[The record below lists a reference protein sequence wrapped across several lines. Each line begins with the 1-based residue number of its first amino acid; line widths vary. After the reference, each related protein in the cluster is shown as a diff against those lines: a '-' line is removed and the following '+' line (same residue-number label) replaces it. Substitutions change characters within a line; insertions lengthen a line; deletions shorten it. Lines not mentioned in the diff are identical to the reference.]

1 MNIVDILRLDIK
13 DLEHEYRNIASV
25 LEKLGLSE
33 YEARLFVA
41 AVIKGHGTAD
51 DLAELSMVPRTSA
64 YKALQ
69 ALEDK
74 GFVTSSTGR
83 PTIYHPSDLDE
94 LRKRIMT
101 ELDETFDKLTT
112 VKGLLSEK
120 GTPQLV
126 YTISGK
132 KRVMAKIG
140 EMMDTSKRR
149 LLVSSPMMKEI
160 RAEHGHRFKEA
171 LNRGVEI
178 MIISEPLVKLPDATS
193 VYRKNDLIAT
203 DIISDAE
210 TAMIAS
216 PGLDLCGYSDNPF
229 IAEHLENFILMSISK
244 KKDVV

>member
-13 DLEHEYRNIASV
+13 DLELEYRNIASV
-25 LEKLGLSE
+25 LEKLGLSD
-33 YEARLFVA
+33 YESRLFVA

-51 DLAELSMVPRTSA
+51 DLSELSMVPRTSA

-69 ALEDK
+69 ALEEK

-83 PTIYHPSDLDE
+83 PTIHHPSDLNM
-94 LRKRIMT
+94 LRKRIIA

-120 GTPQLV
+120 GTPELV
-126 YTISGK
+126 YTITGK

-140 EMMDTSKRR
+140 EMMDSSKRR
-149 LLVSSPMMKEI
+149 LLISSPMMKEI
-160 RAEHGHRFKEA
+160 RTEHGHRFKEA
-171 LNRGVEI
+171 LKRGVEI
-178 MIISEPLVKLPDATS
+178 IIISEPLVKLPDATS

-203 DIISDAE
+203 DVISDAE

-229 IAEHLENFILMSISK
+229 IAEHLETFILMSISGK
-244 KKDVV
+244 ADVA